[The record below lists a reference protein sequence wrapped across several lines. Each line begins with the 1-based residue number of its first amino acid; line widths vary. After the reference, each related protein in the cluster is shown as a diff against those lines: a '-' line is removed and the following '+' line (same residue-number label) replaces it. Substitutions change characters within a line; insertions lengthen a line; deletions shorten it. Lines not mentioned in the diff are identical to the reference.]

1 MPYAFKCEIK
11 ESPVHGKG
19 LYACEDIPKGAVYWA
34 WELPNPKPLAGYEEK
49 PNKILTRE
57 EMENMEDKEELT
69 RILHGG
75 FYYADA
81 DIFIDLNDGT
91 EMTNHSDDWSSQIIY
106 DPSKDYRKMVCV
118 ARKEIKAGDEI
129 TAYYGNYMSDVA
141 KWVDDLMMKYNPK
154 RKDLENHV
162 E

>member
-1 MPYAFKCEIK
+1 LTIGFYIYFKVMPYAYKCEIK

-34 WELPNPKPLAGYEEK
+34 WELPNAKPLAGYEER
-49 PNKILTRE
+49 PNRIFTQK
-57 EMENMEDKEELT
+57 EMESMQDNAELT

-91 EMTNHSDDWSSQIIY
+91 
-106 DPSKDYRKMVCV
+106 
-118 ARKEIKAGDEI
+118 
-129 TAYYGNYMSDVA
+129 
-141 KWVDDLMMKYNPK
+141 
-154 RKDLENHV
+154 
-162 E
+162 